1 MSAEPKL
8 VELLYFDGCPGIE
21 RVMPVVD
28 PLAEAAGARVIKR
41 RVETAQEAEAQR
53 FLGSPTVR
61 VNGVDVE
68 PGAEQRT
75 DYGLKCRLYRTEAGL
90 TGVPEEDWVRDA
102 LQHATPSQH
111 TVSDL
116 QPPTITEI
124 LGDDR
129 WAADRISGLDPDARR
144 LYALILYRFTE
155 GGPPDRDELS
165 RLGLGD
171 DALSELIERDLVQL
185 GPDSQVAVAYP
196 FSTMPTRHQVRT
208 EHGQTY
214 WAMCAIDALGMPY
227 LLHQATEIR
236 AREPGSDRAITIA
249 IDPAAQTLRPDP
261 AGAAVAVARTGD
273 GCAAACACPHINLF
287 GSTAAAEGY
296 LASSDLHG
304 AILDVGAATA
314 AGRRVFGDLL
324 DRLGASTRQ

>member
-1 MSAEPKL
+1 MSAEPRL

-21 RVMPVVD
+21 RVLPTVG
-28 PLAEAAGARVIKR
+28 PLAEAAGARVIRR

-61 VNGVDVE
+61 VDGVDVE

-75 DYGLKCRLYRTEAGL
+75 DYGLKCRLYRTADGL

-102 LQHATPSQH
+102 LQHAT
-111 TVSDL
+111 
-116 QPPTITEI
+116 ITGI

-129 WAADRISGLDPDARR
+129 WAADRICGLDPDARR
-144 LYALILYRFTE
+144 LYALILSRFTE
-155 GGPPDRDELS
+155 GGAPDRDELS

-171 DALSELIERDLVQL
+171 DALSELVERDLVQL
-185 GPDSQVAVAYP
+185 GRDGQVAVAYP

-208 EHGQTY
+208 QHGQTY
-214 WAMCAIDALGMPY
+214 WAMCALDALGMPY
-227 LLHQATEIR
+227 LLHQAAEIR
-236 AREPGSDRAITIA
+236 AHEPGSDRAITVA
-249 IDPAAQTLRPDP
+249 IDLAAQTVRPDP
-261 AGAAVAVARTGD
+261 AGAAVVVARAGD

-287 GSTAAAEGY
+287 ASTAAAERY
-296 LASSDLHG
+296 LGSSNLHG
-304 AILDVGAATA
+304 AILDVATATA

-324 DRLGASTRQ
+324 DRLGAGTRH